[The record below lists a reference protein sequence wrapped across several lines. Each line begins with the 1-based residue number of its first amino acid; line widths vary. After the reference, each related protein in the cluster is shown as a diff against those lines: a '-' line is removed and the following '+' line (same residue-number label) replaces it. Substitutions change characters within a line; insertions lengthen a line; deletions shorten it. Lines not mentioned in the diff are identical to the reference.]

1 MAQVYDWAS
10 KNDIAFM
17 LCFHG
22 DSGDAEIV
30 HHEIK
35 ANERRF
41 FVITQCIRVGTVRN
55 VINKNQ
61 RLTID
66 NILNK
71 TNVKLG
77 GLNYTLSRSRY
88 LSQSLFFR
96 PDPSIAS
103 FN

>member
-1 MAQVYDWAS
+1 MAQFYEWAS
-10 KNDIAFM
+10 KNDIAFL

-22 DSGDAEIV
+22 DSGDAEQV

-41 FVITQCIRVGTVRN
+41 FVITQCVRTGTAKN
-55 VINKNQ
+55 VIQKGQ
-61 RLTID
+61 KLTID

-77 GLNYTLSRSRY
+77 GINYTLSRSR
-88 LSQSLFFR
+88 FCF
-96 PDPSIAS
+96 
-103 FN
+103 